1 MGGDHSLIGS
11 PRVLSKEWK
20 ALPPRYAHF
29 EGELRPRSQ
38 PWMFF
43 GRRLASGIGVPPRN
57 EACRPGDVHEANG
70 ANAGGV
76 RIFACGLGI
85 RAERTEGSQDGGKRK
100 LRGEPRETTPNVVND
115 WRLSEHAGLGIGCD
129 SCHGSEHL
137 TAEDEAKAKLPTA
150 ETCGRCHADRLEQ
163 FTKASTRWRGRQWKR
178 CRQFT
183 ISQCD
188 DGRDEGLRQ
197 LPQDWA

>member
-1 MGGDHSLIGS
+1 MKRRARMLAGS
-11 PRVLSKEWK
+11 GFLLAAWVYGPS
-20 ALPPRYAHF
+20 
-29 EGELRPRSQ
+29 GLR
-38 PWMFF
+38 
-43 GRRLASGIGVPPRN
+43 A
-57 EACRPGDVHEANG
+57 A
-70 ANAGGV
+70 
-76 RIFACGLGI
+76 
-85 RAERTEGSQDGGKRK
+85 RTEVSANCVESHAK
-100 LRGEPRETTPNVVND
+100 PTPNVVND